1 MRKFKI
7 TDCVKNQIS
16 PNSSASDIADLLSE
30 AAWVARRLPANGV
43 RPADVRCAWPDVL
56 HDKWTAYGWEA
67 LEARSERPTAA
78 QIDLLDQAT
87 EIILRAPEDRRR
99 LLWDVASG
107 MSWRKVARRHGIHP
121 DTARRRWTE
130 VILKISNA
138 DNPK

>member
-1 MRKFKI
+1 MVRRLKI
-7 TDCVKNQIS
+7 TDCVRNQIS
-16 PNSSASDIADLLSE
+16 PNSSASEIADLLSE

-67 LEARSERPTAA
+67 LETRLERPTAA
-78 QIDLLDQAT
+78 QIDLLDRAT

-107 MSWRKVARRHGIHP
+107 ISWRKVARRHGIHP

-130 VILKISNA
+130 TVLKLA
-138 DNPK
+138 G

>member
-1 MRKFKI
+1 MVRRLKI
-7 TDCVKNQIS
+7 TDCVRNQIS
-16 PNSSASDIADLLSE
+16 PNSSASEIADLLSE

-67 LEARSERPTAA
+67 LETRLERPTAA
-78 QIDLLDQAT
+78 QIDLLDRAT

-130 VILKISNA
+130 TVLKLA
-138 DNPK
+138 G